1 MNIFRA
7 STTSKAMTLI
17 ALSSR
22 MPLRLHSPPRKR
34 HQFKQTLNMAFIK
47 RRAALC
53 TSTNAKVLAHH
64 MSIFFCK
71 IITLISKEICIKC
84 VYTDM

>member
-47 RRAALC
+47 RRAALR
-53 TSTNAKVLAHH
+53 TSTNVKVLAHH
-64 MSIFFCK
+64 VYFFCQ
-71 IITLISKEICIKC
+71 IITLILKRKS
-84 VYTDM
+84 V